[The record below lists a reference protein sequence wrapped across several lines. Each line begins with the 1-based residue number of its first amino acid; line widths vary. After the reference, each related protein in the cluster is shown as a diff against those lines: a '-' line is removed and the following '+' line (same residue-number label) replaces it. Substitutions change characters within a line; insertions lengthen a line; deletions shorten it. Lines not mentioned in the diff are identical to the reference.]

1 MNQAFHLSRLQRID
15 LQIDQFYSRI
25 KEIDRLLNEN
35 EAMRQAETA
44 VRQAESAESKAR
56 QRLMLAENA
65 VEAQRIKIETNEAAL
80 YAGKIHNPK
89 ELQDLQNDI
98 ASRKRNLAGL
108 EDEQLEAMLELDEA
122 EKKLKSSKNFL
133 DETQARLISQ
143 NANLAGEKTKI
154 NESLQRL
161 TGEREAAL
169 KPLTPESIS
178 LYQRLREQKHGIAI
192 ATVADGACS
201 ACGTE
206 LRPAELQAAR
216 SPHNVVFCAS
226 CGRILYSG

>member
-1 MNQAFHLSRLQRID
+1 MNQAFHLTRLQRID
-15 LQIDQFYSRI
+15 LQIDQFNSRI
-25 KEIDRLLNEN
+25 KEIDRLLSAN
-35 EAMRQAETA
+35 EAVREAEKS
-44 VRQAESAESKAR
+44 VRQEEAAESKAR
-56 QRLMLAENA
+56 QRLMMAENA

-98 ASRKRNLAGL
+98 ASRKRNLAAL
-108 EDEQLEAMLELDEA
+108 EDEQLEAMLTLDDA
-122 EKKLKSSKNFL
+122 EKMVKSSKKNL
-133 DETQARLISQ
+133 DEVQARFISQ

-154 NESLQRL
+154 KESLQRL
-161 TGEREAAL
+161 MGEREAAL

-178 LYQRLREQKHGIAI
+178 LYQRLREQKHGIAV
-192 ATVADGACS
+192 ATVEDGACS

-216 SPHNVVFCAS
+216 SPHNIVFCAS

>member
-1 MNQAFHLSRLQRID
+1 MNQAFHLTRLQRID
-15 LQIDQFYSRI
+15 LQIDQFNSRI
-25 KEIDRLLNEN
+25 KEIDRLLSAN
-35 EAMRQAETA
+35 EAVREAEKS
-44 VRQAESAESKAR
+44 VRQEEAAESKAR
-56 QRLMLAENA
+56 QRLMMAENA

-98 ASRKRNLAGL
+98 ASRKRNLAAL
-108 EDEQLEAMLELDEA
+108 EDEQLEAMLTLDDA
-122 EKKLKSSKNFL
+122 EKMVKSSKKNL
-133 DETQARLISQ
+133 DEVQARFISQ

-154 NESLQRL
+154 KESLQRL
-161 TGEREAAL
+161 IGEREAAL

-178 LYQRLREQKHGIAI
+178 LYQRLREQKHGIAV
-192 ATVADGACS
+192 ATVEDGACS

-216 SPHNVVFCAS
+216 SPHNIVFCAS

>member
-1 MNQAFHLSRLQRID
+1 MNQAFHLTRLQRID
-15 LQIDQFYSRI
+15 LQIDQFNLRI
-25 KEIDRLLNEN
+25 KEIDRLLSEN
-35 EAMRQAETA
+35 ETVREAEKTVHQEEA
-44 VRQAESAESKAR
+44 VESKAR

-98 ASRKRNLAGL
+98 AARKRNLAAL
-108 EDEQLEAMLELDEA
+108 EDEQLEAMLTLDEA
-122 EKKLKSSKNFL
+122 EKKVKSSKKNL
-133 DETQARLISQ
+133 DEIQARFTSQ
-143 NANLAGEKTKI
+143 NASLAGEKTKI
-154 NESLQRL
+154 KESLQRL
-161 TGEREAAL
+161 VGEREAAL

-178 LYQRLREQKHGIAI
+178 LYQRLREQKHGIAV
-192 ATVADGACS
+192 ATVEDGACS

-216 SPHNVVFCAS
+216 SPHNIVFCAS